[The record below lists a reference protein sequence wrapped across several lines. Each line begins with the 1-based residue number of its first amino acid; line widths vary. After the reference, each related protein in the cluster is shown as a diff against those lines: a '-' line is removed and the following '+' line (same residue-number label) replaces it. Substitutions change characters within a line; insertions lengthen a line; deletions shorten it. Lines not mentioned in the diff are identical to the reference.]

1 MLGIYGGRLFA
12 KRPNRCTYLESRE
25 QSPEHLFISP
35 LCRGLEQETC
45 LTVHPT
51 ECSVLHDLRIPI
63 SQPPPPHTHARTL
76 KKNLFQS
83 RQYAKHRE
91 KQNNLNQPDLARQQI
106 GAKDYGGS
114 RTLGI
119 LGRLLLPVSCLL
131 SLSRALSL
139 SLGLNFDLAFVNR

>member
-1 MLGIYGGRLFA
+1 MSYCSPDRMFCPPRL
-12 KRPNRCTYLESRE
+12 TYSY
-25 QSPEHLFISP
+25 QS
-35 LCRGLEQETC
+35 T
-45 LTVHPT
+45 
-51 ECSVLHDLRIPI
+51 
-63 SQPPPPHTHARTL
+63 PPPHTHARTL
-76 KKNLFQS
+76 KKNPFQS

>member
-1 MLGIYGGRLFA
+1 MVAGFLQSGPTAVPTWRAGSKVLNICLFHHCA
-12 KRPNRCTYLESRE
+12 EDWSKKHVLLFTRQNVLSSTTYVFL
-25 QSPEHLFISP
+25 
-35 LCRGLEQETC
+35 
-45 LTVHPT
+45 
-51 ECSVLHDLRIPI
+51 SVN
-63 SQPPPPHTHARTL
+63 PPPPHTHARTL